1 VSPARTGLLLAAL
14 LILTALCCLP
24 SIDAPFTFDEQAGIA
39 ENRAVHPEASL
50 RQALLYRYSP
60 DQMRPL
66 FFGSL
71 LLDARAHGLRPRG
84 FRITNLA
91 LHLLCGLALFALLR
105 RLPAPAEAALS
116 GTAVFLLH
124 PLQSESIIYIWGRSE
139 ILAALLSL
147 LCLLLVPWEDRSKG
161 GGGLALWSG
170 ALASLS
176 LALLA
181 KEEPIVVPLL
191 AFLWWTLAESRPPR
205 GAALRSAAL
214 LAPVVFFLV
223 LRRTALGALGRQ
235 VFARGFAENVLG
247 QAVVALR
254 TLRLVVLPVGQSVD
268 PLALDPSPAVGWAA
282 LLVCVAIV
290 AGALFAC
297 RRLRGGLRL
306 AAAGV
311 IVAAT
316 GGLIYWMAPLPDL
329 MSERRIYL
337 SMAGVALSACGLV
350 AAALAAMPEQRA
362 AAGPEKRAAVAR
374 GRRPAAVAR
383 LAWLAPVVLAAILA
397 PLLLQR
403 SRLWA
408 DPVLLWEEA
417 RRLAPDKA
425 RPLINLGVL
434 AAERSERDRAADY
447 FDRVVRLE
455 PRNAEA
461 LYNRGKL
468 RLDRGD
474 ARGAASDLE
483 TAVEADPTLPR
494 IWINLG
500 LARLTLDD
508 TSGAREA
515 LAAALEIDPGE
526 PRALT
531 NLAEIQ
537 RSEGRL
543 DEAIRLYR
551 QALASDPGYAHAA
564 ARLGVALESAGDRA
578 GALAAY
584 REYIARGARS
594 ALDRDAVLAKI
605 RSLEEAGLSPER

>member
-1 VSPARTGLLLAAL
+1 MTPARTGLLLAGL

-24 SIDAPFTFDEQAGIA
+24 SIEAPFTFDEQAGIA

-50 RQALLYRYSP
+50 RQALHYRYSP
-60 DQMRPL
+60 DQIRPL

-71 LLDARAHGLRPRG
+71 LLDAKAHGLNPRG

-91 LHLLCGLALFALLR
+91 LHLLCGLALMALLR
-105 RLPAPAEAALS
+105 RLPMTVEAALS

-139 ILAALLSL
+139 ILAALFSL
-147 LCLLLVPWEDRSKG
+147 LCLLLVPWEDRAG
-161 GGGLALWSG
+161 GARGLALWAG
-170 ALASLS
+170 ALVALF
-176 LALLA
+176 LALAA
-181 KEEPIVVPLL
+181 KEEPVVVPLL
-191 AFLWWTLAESRPPR
+191 AFVWWTLAESRPVR
-205 GAALRSAAL
+205 GAAWRAAAL
-214 LAPVVFFLV
+214 LVPVIFFLA
-223 LRRTALGALGRQ
+223 LRRMALGALGRQ
-235 VFARGFAENVLG
+235 VFARSLGENVLG

-254 TLRLVVLPVGQSVD
+254 TLKLVVLPVGQSVD
-268 PLALDPSPAVGWAA
+268 PLALVPSPAVGCAS
-282 LLVCVAIV
+282 LLVCVAIG
-290 AGALFAC
+290 AGALVAC
-297 RRLRGGLRL
+297 LRLRGASAPAGRGLRL
-306 AAAGV
+306 AAAGLL
-311 IVAAT
+311 VAAT

-329 MSERRIYL
+329 MSERRVYL
-337 SMAGVALSACGLV
+337 SMAGVALSVCGLV
-350 AAALAAMPEQRA
+350 DAATGRKPG
-362 AAGPEKRAAVAR
+362 AAGQER
-374 GRRPAAVAR
+374 GPAPW
-383 LAWLAPVVLAAILA
+383 AWLAPVALAAITA
-397 PLLLQR
+397 PLLLHR

-408 DPVLLWEEA
+408 DPARLWEDA

-447 FDRVVRLE
+447 FDHVLRLE

-468 RLDRGD
+468 RLDQGD
-474 ARGAASDLE
+474 ARAAASDLE
-483 TAVEADPTLPR
+483 TAADADPTLPR

-500 LARLTLDD
+500 LARLTLGDS
-508 TSGAREA
+508 TGARDA

-531 NLAEIQ
+531 NLAEIL
-537 RSEGRL
+537 RSEGGL
-543 DEAIRLYR
+543 DEAIRLFR

-564 ARLGVALESAGDRA
+564 ARLGVALEAAGDRA

-594 ALDRDAVLAKI
+594 AADRDAVLAKI
-605 RSLEEAGLSPER
+605 RSLEEAGPSPER

>member
-1 VSPARTGLLLAAL
+1 MSAARTGLLLAAPL
-14 LILTALCCLP
+14 VLTILCCLP

-39 ENRAVHPEASL
+39 ENRAVHPEAPL

-71 LLDARAHGLRPRG
+71 LLDARTHGLSPRG

-91 LHLLCGLALFALLR
+91 LHLLCGLTLFALLR
-105 RLPAPAEAALS
+105 RLPVPAGAALS
-116 GTAVFLLH
+116 GAAVFLLH
-124 PLQSESIIYIWGRSE
+124 PLQSESIIYIWGRSA
-139 ILAALLSL
+139 ILAALFSL
-147 LCLLLVPWEDRSKG
+147 LCLLLVPWEDRAKG
-161 GGGLALWSG
+161 ARGLALWTG
-170 ALASLS
+170 ALVSLS
-176 LALLA
+176 LALAA

-191 AFLWWTLAESRPPR
+191 AFLWWTLAESRPMR
-205 GAALRSAAL
+205 GAALRAAAL
-214 LAPVVFFLV
+214 LVPVVFFLT
-223 LRRTALGALGRQ
+223 LRRMALGALGRQ
-235 VFARGFAENVLG
+235 VFARSLVENVLG

-268 PLALDPSPAVGWAA
+268 PLALVPSPAAGCTA
-282 LLVCVAIV
+282 LLACLAIL
-290 AGALFAC
+290 AGALVAC
-297 RRLRGGLRL
+297 RRRRGGLRL
-306 AAAGV
+306 FASGV
-311 IVAAT
+311 LVTAT
-316 GGLIYWMAPLPDL
+316 SGLIYWVAPLPDL
-329 MSERRIYL
+329 MSERRVYL
-337 SMAGVALSACGLV
+337 AMAGVALSVCGLV
-350 AAALAAMPEQRA
+350 AVAFAAIPEKLATGAPERRSA
-362 AAGPEKRAAVAR
+362 AAASFI
-374 GRRPAAVAR
+374 
-383 LAWLAPVVLAAILA
+383 WLAPMVLAAILA

-408 DPVLLWEEA
+408 DPVRLWEEA

-434 AAERSERDRAADY
+434 AAERSERDQAAEY

-468 RLDRGD
+468 HLDRGD

-483 TAVEADPTLPR
+483 TAAEADPTLPR

-500 LARLTLDD
+500 LARLTLGD
-508 TSGAREA
+508 TAGARDA

-531 NLAEIQ
+531 NLAEIL

-564 ARLGVALESAGDRA
+564 ARLGVALEAAGDRT

-584 REYIARGARS
+584 REYLARGARS
-594 ALDRDAVLAKI
+594 AADRDAVLGKI
-605 RSLEEAGLSPER
+605 RSLEEAGP